1 LGITDTELNDMAS
14 AAMPPLQLA
23 AASMLLGIGP
33 TEILLMLAEG
43 ASELICGRPPLAPA
57 AIWVSGSSQS
67 FVM

>member
-1 LGITDTELNDMAS
+1 
-14 AAMPPLQLA
+14 
-23 AASMLLGIGP
+23 
-33 TEILLMLAEG
+33 LMLAEG